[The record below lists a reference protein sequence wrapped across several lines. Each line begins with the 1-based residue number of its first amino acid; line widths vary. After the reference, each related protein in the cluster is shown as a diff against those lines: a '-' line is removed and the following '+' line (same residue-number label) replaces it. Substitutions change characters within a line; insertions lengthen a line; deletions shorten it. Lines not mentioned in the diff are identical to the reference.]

1 MLKELTISNYALIDK
16 TDLNL
21 DEGMTIITGET
32 GAGKSIMLGALGL
45 ILGQRA
51 DVQVLLNKEKKCVVE
66 ATFDVSK
73 LDLEETFKAED
84 VEFDQETIIRREI
97 MPNGKSRAFVND
109 TPVNVSFLKTIG
121 QSLIDIHSQHQN
133 LLIADNSFQLEVID
147 AVAKDEVE
155 KLEYTTA
162 YKEYKH
168 LIDKEKK
175 LIESNEKLQRDADY
189 MSFQYKELEEAQ
201 LRVGELEE
209 LETEHSTL
217 INAESIKEALLHATE
232 MIGGEG
238 NVLSML
244 NSAENKISKIENFL
258 SKDIDAVARIEN
270 SRIDLNDLHKS
281 LEGIAERIEYDPE
294 RIAEIDRRCDML
306 NALLKKHHKSEIGEL
321 IEIRDE
327 LEEKLKIVLD
337 FDTEIEELKKR
348 IKAKEED
355 LCKKA
360 NALSEKRNAAEP
372 SIIETIENYLHGMG
386 MQNAKFIIKHTDAED
401 YTPSGKDDISFMF
414 AANKNGEPT
423 DIAKVAS
430 GGEMSRV
437 MLSIKS
443 LLSKSKSLPTIIFD
457 EIDTGV
463 SGEVADKMGR
473 IMTEISENMQVIAI
487 THLPQVAAKGKTHY
501 RVYKQD
507 TDDRTISNIEKLD
520 NKQRIEEIAKML
532 SGAQITEA
540 ALENAKA
547 LMK

>member
-281 LEGIAERIEYDPE
+281 LEDIAERIEYDPE

-337 FDTEIEELKKR
+337 FDTEIEELKKQ

-386 MQNAKFIIKHTDAED
+386 MQNAKFIIKHTETED

-430 GGEMSRV
+430 GGEISRV

-473 IMTEISENMQVIAI
+473 IMTEMSENMQVIAI

>member
-281 LEGIAERIEYDPE
+281 LEDTAERIEYNPE

-337 FDTEIEELKKR
+337 FDTEIEELKKQ

-360 NALSEKRNAAEP
+360 NALSAKRNAAEP

-386 MQNAKFIIKHTDAED
+386 MQNAKFIIKHTETAD

-473 IMTEISENMQVIAI
+473 IMTEMSENMQVIAI